1 MIRLS
6 RLTAVILLLCLMC
19 SSALAAS
26 TPTPPPVALEQEV
39 LEPPTMIQNVL
50 DIAYGEW
57 LDLNGQR
64 LKQVNKY
71 TEWRGK
77 GVGFGW
83 CGGFITWCM
92 MEAGVP
98 MEELEYFKDHG
109 DEDNFMTVDGIMH
122 VKEASVG
129 KIMRGYQIMN
139 RTTQVPQK
147 GYLLVYG
154 CDYNKTIHIAMVS
167 DVEQLSEGKYRITT
181 IEGNM
186 SNRVKMYVHD
196 YDMNAENWKK
206 NLSEVPEDERT
217 EQESDCFD
225 YTLPVAKP
233 SNSASKKAPYYV
245 NCFLMTWVPGDAVN
259 ELTTPTPAP
268 SDAN

>member
-1 MIRLS
+1 MICLTRL
-6 RLTAVILLLCLMC
+6 LAMLLLACTLC
-19 SSALAAS
+19 SSAYAAA
-26 TPTPPPVALEQEV
+26 TPTPPPIALEQEV
-39 LEPPTMIQNVL
+39 LEPPTIIQNML
-50 DIAYGEW
+50 DIAYTEW
-57 LDLNGQR
+57 LDLNGQSI
-64 LKQVNKY
+64 KQVNKY

-92 MEAGVP
+92 MDAGVP
-98 MEELEYFKDHG
+98 MEELEYFKDNG
-109 DEDNFMTVDGIMH
+109 DKNDFMDVQGIMH

-139 RTTQVPQK
+139 RTTHVPQK

-154 CDYNKTIHIAMVS
+154 CDYNKTIHIALVS
-167 DVEQLSEGKYRITT
+167 DVEILDNGKFRITT

-196 YDMNAENWKK
+196 YDMNAENWKR
-206 NLSEVPEDERT
+206 NLSEVPEAERT
-217 EQESDCFD
+217 ELEDDSFD

-233 SNSASKKAPYYV
+233 SSSASKKSPYYV
-245 NCFLMTWVPGDAVN
+245 NCFLMTWVPGDSMN

-268 SDAN
+268 AQ